1 MRAHQ
6 EDAHRQPG
14 ARTHMWEASSPASA
28 GGRSAVTAP
37 FHRMLDGGPARVDT
51 AWLEEGEGGRAAD
64 RAVWLQSHAVKQ
76 AACGHLNRGRRARG
90 CPASSTLRKRR
101 TASAIVV
108 RAGMM
113 TFQKHRVK

>member
-14 ARTHMWEASSPASA
+14 ACTHMWEASSPASA

-64 RAVWLQSHAVKQ
+64 EPCGFRATPSSRRL
-76 AACGHLNRGRRARG
+76 AA
-90 CPASSTLRKRR
+90 T
-101 TASAIVV
+101 
-108 RAGMM
+108 
-113 TFQKHRVK
+113 